1 MTITQ
6 NLNTVSR
13 AITYKLPLETDFYAT
28 IFRSLFYSTI
38 TRTCYFYLNYLTV
51 LTKMDKFIGK
61 FIPFKS
67 RNICW
72 PVITCLKLE
81 ILSISL
87 NWSNY
92 KAI

>member
-38 TRTCYFYLNYLTV
+38 TR
-51 LTKMDKFIGK
+51 
-61 FIPFKS
+61 
-67 RNICW
+67 
-72 PVITCLKLE
+72 KLLFE
-81 ILSISL
+81 LFNCINENGQVYRQIHSIQ
-87 NWSNY
+87 
-92 KAI
+92 I